1 MGSQA
6 LLEIDNLCIT
16 IDGIDIISDVSFAIE
31 AGKTLA
37 LVGESGCGKSITA
50 LSLMRL
56 LPEAAKLT
64 RGSLRL
70 NGKDIAKLPEKEM
83 QSIRGNDISM
93 IFQEP
98 ASALDPLMTVGDQ
111 IIESVQA
118 HQAVS
123 RPKAL
128 QQTLAML
135 AQVGISEAGTR
146 LKQYP
151 FELSGGMCQRIM
163 IAAALACRPAVL
175 IADEPTTALD
185 VTIQAQILDLIRTM
199 RAEIGTAVMLI
210 THDMGIVADMADQV
224 AVMYAGR
231 VVEKGDVYEIF
242 REPRHPY
249 TRLLLKS
256 IPRIDGRHKE
266 KLHVIEGVV
275 PDPRNWPPGCRFQTR
290 CPLADDI
297 CRCETP
303 RLEAIRE
310 GDYFVA
316 CWKHLEQMGS
326 NG

>member
-1 MGSQA
+1 LGSRA
-6 LLEIDNLCIT
+6 LLEIDNLCVT
-16 IDGIDIISDVSFAIE
+16 IDGIDIVSDVSFAIE

-37 LVGESGCGKSITA
+37 LVGESGCGKTITA

-56 LPEAAKLT
+56 LPEAAKLSQ
-64 RGSLRL
+64 GSLRL
-70 NGKDIAKLPEKEM
+70 NGKDFSKIPENEM
-83 QSIRGNDISM
+83 QRIRGNDISM

-98 ASALDPLMTVGDQ
+98 GSALDPLMTVGDQ
-111 IIESVQA
+111 IMESIQA
-118 HQAVS
+118 HRNIS
-123 RPKAL
+123 RPLAL
-128 QQTLAML
+128 KQALAML
-135 AQVGISEAGTR
+135 GLVGISEAGTR

-163 IAAALACRPAVL
+163 IAAALACRPSVL

-199 RAEIGTAVMLI
+199 RAEIGTAVILI

-231 VVEKGDVYEIF
+231 VVEQGDVYEIF
-242 REPRHPY
+242 RDPRHPY
-249 TRLLLKS
+249 TRLLLES
-256 IPRIDGRHKE
+256 IPRIDGQQKA
-266 KLHVIEGVV
+266 KLHIIEGVV
-275 PDPRNWPPGCRFQTR
+275 PDARNWPPGCRFQTR
-290 CPLADDI
+290 CPLADDT

-303 RLEAIRE
+303 RLEPIRE